1 MIDLSSLFA
10 GLTFFRQKRLDG
22 GIRSGIML
30 GENTVLDRFE
40 EGEGDYDPALIWS
53 VDLRCSGEGLPDT
66 AEGARQWLLDHENLI
81 QDGFRHYA
89 DYLRA
94 GSDVTGAY
102 LLQWSDFQSTPPGV
116 QMVIACGAMR
126 RVDALSLGSVIEET
140 GKRWRELI
148 LGLTSG
154 QPSFT

>member
-40 EGEGDYDPALIWS
+40 EGEGDDDPALIWS
-53 VDLRCSGEGLPDT
+53 VDLRCSGKNLPDT
-66 AEGARQWLLDHENLI
+66 TEGAQRWLLDNEDLI
-81 QDGFRHYA
+81 QDGFRRYA

-94 GSDVTGAY
+94 GSDVTGPY

-116 QMVIACGAMR
+116 EMVIVCGAMR
-126 RVDALSLGSVIEET
+126 RVDALLLGSVIEET

-148 LGLTSG
+148 LSLTPG
-154 QPSFT
+154 QPSLT